1 MSVCVVALTHAATH
15 TQHPRQVHYTGT
27 LSDGTVFDSSFSRGE
42 PTEFK
47 LSSVIPGWQEGL
59 QMMKVGGKARLTIPP
74 GLAYGDKQMN
84 TIPPNSELTFEV
96 EGVGVGFA
104 WRLRVR
110 VRVRVRARVR
120 ARVRDRVRVSSPSP

>member
-1 MSVCVVALTHAATH
+1 MCIVALTHTPATH

-96 EGVGVGFA
+96 AG
-104 WRLRVR
+104 
-110 VRVRVRARVR
+110 
-120 ARVRDRVRVSSPSP
+120 

>member
-1 MSVCVVALTHAATH
+1 MCVVALTHAATH

-59 QMMKVGGKARLTIPP
+59 QMMKAGGKAVLTVPAQLGYGAMGNPP
-74 GLAYGDKQMN
+74 KIAG
-84 TIPPNSELTFEV
+84 NSALRFEV
-96 EGVGVGFA
+96 ELIKVEEGGFQ
-104 WRLRVR
+104 L
-110 VRVRVRARVR
+110 
-120 ARVRDRVRVSSPSP
+120 PF